1 MDSSSPP
8 FPSNLKRSAEASEP
22 PPLDE
27 PADNSA
33 ETTGRH
39 KVLIRPAFQHEA
51 KDRIDTLEKENLA
64 LKEKLAGSTASL
76 RGLQATNLEHG
87 EAFKVFEQERNGL
100 LASIQDA
107 DSAIAAWANRT
118 ADLEEA
124 VNVKSRTEAE
134 LRARTKTLEEDN
146 SRLTGE
152 AITHQKQMATIREEN
167 ERNATHIEELEAEKM
182 LVEQTETDT
191 TAKIIRLEK
200 ELEDSLTT
208 ADTAVRHLFF
218 PEFLTECLLSN
229 QRRHCSELSQERNKL
244 QRLLDEETTT
254 AAQEKARNV
263 TLIESKSDLKKE
275 LAELKGELQK
285 TQERMKDVEVLNSNL
300 TKEMDTMRGDL
311 ARPQIPEAH
320 LPEKPKDLVPDA
332 EVHRECREDISKLET
347 MLAQARERMG
357 SMEKK
362 IHQHENQSK
371 WTLDYVAKLNIKL
384 AQAEKGPDADMSDP
398 TNSASS
404 SSGAQNPTT
413 IDPSGPSTSHS
424 QREPANHSGSSPN
437 APAHTSPH
445 NTQSNPQSS
454 TPDPGSRSKG
464 KPRRKPKMVPRR
476 QRKTVRP
483 WCQRNALK
491 AFRKYVHRK
500 LGIESD
506 KQIDKLVKYQAPPE
520 ALAAFEAGG
529 PQPAPHPTTK
539 LYSLDM
545 AGDDVVYSSWNEA
558 VGERLILGFL
568 QTYEP
573 EEEIEEASAEND
585 SDDDDKRVDEQF
597 LKPLWRGRLEGI
609 RRALVDV
616 ARTLVDPE
624 YMNDLSKTA
633 RRLTHRNQLFERRLH
648 SAQLAWSASVR
659 NQLAVLFNV
668 LSGLAMSSDDEI
680 GRERRKK
687 TCRVIRKDWRH
698 EVLINLLKW
707 LDYHTDYQ
715 NLTAS
720 GVSSGPAPHPRL
732 RAAAEPAT
740 QSSSPVI
747 KGLPRNL
754 YSPVWLATLPNV
766 QVRELNLQEPI
777 PLPVEVF
784 ELQTNVRFE
793 ANECDNDE
801 FWRPQKGGL

>member
-107 DSAIAAWANRT
+107 DSALAAWANRT

-124 VNVKSRTEAE
+124 VNVKNRTEAK
-134 LRARTKTLEEDN
+134 LRARVCFPFLPLVKAKFLKTKTLEEDN

-200 ELEDSLTT
+200 ELENSLAT
-208 ADTAVRHLFF
+208 ADTAVRNLFF

-229 QRRHCSELSQERNKL
+229 QQRQCSELSQERKKL

-263 TLIESKSDLKKE
+263 TLIESKSDLKK
-275 LAELKGELQK
+275 
-285 TQERMKDVEVLNSNL
+285 
-300 TKEMDTMRGDL
+300 L

-320 LPEKPKDLVPDA
+320 LPEKPK
-332 EVHRECREDISKLET
+332 IKLET

-362 IHQHENQSK
+362 IHQ
-371 WTLDYVAKLNIKL
+371 LNVKL
-384 AQAEKGPDADMSDP
+384 AQAEKGRDTDMSDP

-404 SSGAQNPTT
+404 SSGARNPTT

-424 QREPANHSGSSPN
+424 QREPATHSGSSPN
-437 APAHTSPH
+437 APAHTAPH

-454 TPDPGSRSKG
+454 TPNPGSRSKG
-464 KPRRKPKMVPRR
+464 KPRRKPKM
-476 QRKTVRP
+476 
-483 WCQRNALK
+483 K
-491 AFRKYVHRK
+491 AFRKYVHSK
-500 LGIESD
+500 LGIKSD
-506 KQIDKLVKYQAPPE
+506 KQIDRLVKNQAPPE
-520 ALAAFEAGG
+520 VLAAFEAGG
-529 PQPAPHPTTK
+529 PQPEPHPTTK

-545 AGDDVVYSSWNEA
+545 AGDDVVYSSWNDA
-558 VGERLILGFL
+558 VGERLIRGFL
-568 QTYEP
+568 ETYEP

-585 SDDDDKRVDEQF
+585 SDDDDEDKSVDELF

-648 SAQLAWSASVR
+648 SAQLAWSESVR

-707 LDYHTDYQ
+707 LDYHADYQ

-793 ANECDNDE
+793 VNECDNDE